1 MTHFFEPGKHSK
13 KWKEWR
19 AVGQGK
25 KPRFFME
32 HRQAVMESLHGPHKP
47 CEILLSRELFESR
60 PDYWREVAS
69 NRKELWYLVDAHK
82 LNQVVSVPNVEGLC
96 AVYEP
101 APTSEEYLRTSRF
114 TLLGWEIQDPGNT
127 GTLIRTAS
135 ALGVEGVVLVG
146 GCNPWSAKVAR
157 SSAGALLRLPLIWL
171 DSERGVSL
179 LKKLADQ
186 GVALYRTVPRG
197 GIELSDVDWGSQ
209 CTVLLGNES
218 HGLPPSLEE
227 FGTPVTIPMTEAVES
242 LNVAVTGALVAY
254 QWVLSGRVGV

>member
-1 MTHFFEPGKHSK
+1 MTDFLEPGKHSK

-32 HRQAVMESLHGPHKP
+32 HRQAVLESLHGPHKP
-47 CEILLSRELFESR
+47 CELLLSRELFESR
-60 PDYWREVAS
+60 PDYWRELAS
-69 NRKELWYLVDAHK
+69 TREEPWYLVDGQK

-101 APTSEEYLRTSRF
+101 APATEERLKASPF
-114 TLLGWEIQDPGNT
+114 TLLGWEIQDPGNA

-135 ALGVEGVVLVG
+135 ALGVEAVVLVG

-157 SSAGALLRLPLIWL
+157 ASAGALLRLPLIWH
-171 DSERGVSL
+171 DSERGTSL
-179 LKKLADQ
+179 LEELAHQ
-186 GVALYRTVPRG
+186 GVTLYRTVPRG
-197 GIELSDVDWGSQ
+197 GIELADVDWGSQ

-218 HGLPPSLEE
+218 HGLPPSLEG

-254 QWVLSGRVGV
+254 QWALSRRVGV